1 MFGKSRM
8 FKWGIPLGLLKKLV
22 QTLHSESEE
31 ETVPIQHAIV
41 ALGMVPWPRYAVVE
55 HEAVWEAQ
63 TVVVLCFC
71 GFSLMML
78 QEKPNR
84 GLTKLVGPWSDSNG
98 CGCLMKKKRRIIHS
112 NRYHGHLLMIGP
124 QE

>member
-1 MFGKSRM
+1 MFGKARI
-8 FKWGIPLGLLKKLV
+8 FKCGIPVRLLKKEV
-22 QTLHSESEE
+22 QTLHSESEV

-41 ALGMVPWPRYAVVE
+41 ALGMVPWPRYAVLE

-71 GFSLMML
+71 GFSLTMF

-84 GLTKLVGPWSDSNG
+84 GLTK
-98 CGCLMKKKRRIIHS
+98 
-112 NRYHGHLLMIGP
+112 
-124 QE
+124 